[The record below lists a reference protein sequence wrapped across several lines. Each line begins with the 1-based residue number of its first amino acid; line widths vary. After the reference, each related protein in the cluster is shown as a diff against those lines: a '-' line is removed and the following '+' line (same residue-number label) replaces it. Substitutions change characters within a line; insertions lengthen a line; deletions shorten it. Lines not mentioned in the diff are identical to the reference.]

1 MPERPRQPPASGAPE
16 RNSPD
21 APHHLPRTQE
31 EKAAR
36 QARLAAELRQNLQ
49 KRKRQQR
56 ARDDRTPAED

>member
-1 MPERPRQPPASGAPE
+1 MAEPPDEPP
-16 RNSPD
+16 SPARKSPA
-21 APHHLPRTQE
+21 APHHSPRTRA

-56 ARDDRTPAED
+56 ARDDRTPPED

>member
-1 MPERPRQPPASGAPE
+1 MPERPDKPPAPARRSQ
-16 RNSPD
+16 D
-21 APHHLPRTQE
+21 APHHSPRTRK

-56 ARDDRTPAED
+56 ARDDRTPPAD

>member
-1 MPERPRQPPASGAPE
+1 MPERPRQPRAFGVPE

-21 APHHLPRTQE
+21 APHQTARTRE

-36 QARLAAELRQNLQ
+36 QERLASELRRNLL

>member
-1 MPERPRQPPASGAPE
+1 MPEPPDKPPAPA
-16 RNSPD
+16 RRSPD
-21 APHHLPRTQE
+21 APHHSPRTRE

-56 ARDDRTPAED
+56 ARDDRTPPED